1 MHWSNFHFWYID
13 IFGESNYV
21 EIFFSGI
28 EIELCGRSLLARILF
43 FILIFLSDVGF
54 AYFFNFFFIITVFRP
69 NITYIGVV
77 HPITKCVPSLCLQMT
92 SPYRRSSPGSR
103 LWNPQR
109 DRRALVLGH
118 RAYTALRHKLAPR
131 TNCHLQTEKQWM
143 KRLQITTY
151 PDWRHFQ
158 REKTWIIIIIIMMMM
173 MMMIIHST
181 SIAQCP

>member
-1 MHWSNFHFWYID
+1 MDVLYLLEFCFLFWY
-13 IFGESNYV
+13 FYLMLG
-21 EIFFSGI
+21 
-28 EIELCGRSLLARILF
+28 L
-43 FILIFLSDVGF
+43 LIFLI
-54 AYFFNFFFIITVFRP
+54 FFFIITVFRP